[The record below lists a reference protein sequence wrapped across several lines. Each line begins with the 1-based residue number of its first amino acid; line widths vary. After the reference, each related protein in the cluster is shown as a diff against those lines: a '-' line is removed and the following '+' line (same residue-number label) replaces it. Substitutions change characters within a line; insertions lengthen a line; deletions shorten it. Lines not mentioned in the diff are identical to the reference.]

1 MVATGDEGTP
11 RDLERP
17 CLFAP
22 WFIDVRLARE
32 VNSGLLL
39 AGGDDGREGSSGAGD
54 RELCPLAE
62 PDC

>member
-1 MVATGDEGTP
+1 MVATGDDGAP

-22 WFIDVRLARE
+22 WLTEVRLARE
-32 VNSGLLL
+32 VSSGLLL
-39 AGGDDGREGSSGAGD
+39 AGGDDDREGSSGAGE

-62 PDC
+62 LVC